1 MSMTPSSEHDQPLKV
16 GYILKMFPR
25 LSETFILNE
34 ILELERQGVEVEVF
48 SLMAPGDGRFH
59 GSLSELKLT
68 IEYVL
73 REKPESY
80 WDKISN
86 FPPGIVPSMERWQ
99 LAVDFLREH
108 SIPKELDMLLRAVY
122 IGAEARTRG
131 VQHFHAHFATISTRM
146 AALVNLLYDI
156 PFSFTCHAKDIFRE
170 TVNRN
175 LFRELTDHSAFA
187 ITVSDFNRQYILD
200 HTPGIDAAKVISD
213 EGLAAV
219 ILLSAFSQQDL
230 IKEASNAG
238 VLAYLVKPF
247 QRSDLV
253 PSIELALG
261 RFEEISGL
269 KQEAVMLRES
279 LETRKLVDR
288 AKGLLIDNYGL
299 KESDAYRYLQKKAME
314 DRTTMK
320 AVAEDILADTSRVD
334 SGSFEKVD
342 KKL

>member
-1 MSMTPSSEHDQPLKV
+1 MTEPIRVVIAEDEAIIRLDLKESLEAE
-16 GYILKMFPR
+16 GYAVIG
-25 LSETFILNE
+25 ETGRGDEAIDLVRM
-34 ILELERQGVEVEVF
+34 LE
-48 SLMAPGDGRFH
+48 PD
-59 GSLSELKLT
+59 
-68 IEYVL
+68 
-73 REKPESY
+73 
-80 WDKISN
+80 
-86 FPPGIVPSMERWQ
+86 
-99 LAVDFLREH
+99 
-108 SIPKELDMLLRAVY
+108 
-122 IGAEARTRG
+122 
-131 VQHFHAHFATISTRM
+131 
-146 AALVNLLYDI
+146 LV
-156 PFSFTCHAKDIFRE
+156 
-170 TVNRN
+170 
-175 LFRELTDHSAFA
+175 
-187 ITVSDFNRQYILD
+187 ILD
-200 HTPGIDAAKVISD
+200 IKMPGMNGIDAAKVISD

-269 KQEAVMLRES
+269 KQEAVMLRDS
-279 LETRKLVDR
+279 LEIRKLVDR

-320 AVAEDILADTSRVD
+320 AVAEDLLADTPRVD
-334 SGSFEKVD
+334 SGSLGKVD

>member
-1 MSMTPSSEHDQPLKV
+1 MPKKIRVVIAEDEAIIRLDLKESLEAE
-16 GYILKMFPR
+16 GYEVIG
-25 LSETFILNE
+25 ETGRGDEAIDLVRM
-34 ILELERQGVEVEVF
+34 LE
-48 SLMAPGDGRFH
+48 P
-59 GSLSELKLT
+59 EL
-68 IEYVL
+68 V
-73 REKPESY
+73 
-80 WDKISN
+80 
-86 FPPGIVPSMERWQ
+86 
-99 LAVDFLREH
+99 
-108 SIPKELDMLLRAVY
+108 
-122 IGAEARTRG
+122 
-131 VQHFHAHFATISTRM
+131 
-146 AALVNLLYDI
+146 
-156 PFSFTCHAKDIFRE
+156 
-170 TVNRN
+170 
-175 LFRELTDHSAFA
+175 
-187 ITVSDFNRQYILD
+187 ILD
-200 HTPGIDAAKVISD
+200 IKMPGMNGIDAAKIISD

-219 ILLSAFSQQDL
+219 ILLTAFSQQDL
-230 IKEASNAG
+230 IQEASNAG

-320 AVAEDILADTSRVD
+320 AVAEDILSDTSSVD
-334 SGSFEKVD
+334 SGSTEKMD